1 MVSSLGVGS
10 GLDLQSL
17 VNQLIAAERQ
27 PALGRLNVK
36 EARFQARL
44 SAFGNLKSTASK
56 VDDAL
61 QSLRNIVAQRTA
73 RTTNGDG
80 IVNVTAGEAAVPG
93 GYLIQSQQLA
103 SSHGLASVA
112 LASADTVV
120 GAGTLT
126 IERGATDYDPDTDT
140 YTSFTANGTAA
151 LTLEFTDDQTSLA
164 DIRDAINNA
173 DAGITAAIVTDN
185 EGARLAL
192 SSSDT
197 GLDNTM
203 RITVE
208 EPVGGLLDPP
218 PTNTDLD
225 GLSMLAF
232 NGDATNL
239 VQTVAAQDAVATI
252 NGLQVTSSTNKFSE
266 AIQGLEF
273 ELLSVS
279 ADDVNV
285 IVENDDGR
293 VATVLRELID
303 AYNEFADFA
312 GEAASY
318 NAETQQAGVLFGD
331 STLRSLRSILRRG
344 ISGDNGG
351 VDPNLRSLLDVGID
365 FDESGKLELD
375 QDQLSAQIDRDFGS
389 VISFLQAAGENLQQS
404 VEGFV
409 SADGLISART
419 EGLNAR
425 IQDIGDQ
432 RQALDRRT
440 EVLEKRYTAQFAAL
454 DTLLAGLENTSS
466 FLTQQ
471 LANLNVNP
479 RNSR

>member
-61 QSLRNIVAQRTA
+61 QSLRNIAAQRTA

-80 IVNVTAGEAAVPG
+80 ILNVTAGEAAVPG

-103 SSHGLASVA
+103 SSQGLASIA

-126 IERGATDYDPDTDT
+126 IERGTTDYDPDTDT

-151 LTLEFTDDQTSLA
+151 LTLEFTDDQTTLA
-164 DIRDAINNA
+164 DIRDAINTA

-185 EGARLAL
+185 EGTRLAL

-197 GLDNTM
+197 GLDNTI

-208 EPVGGLLDPP
+208 EPDPS
-218 PTNTDLD
+218 PTNIDLD

-273 ELLSVS
+273 ELISVS
-279 ADDVNV
+279 EDDINV

-312 GEAASY
+312 SDAASY

-331 STLRSLRSILRRG
+331 STLRSLRSVLRRG

-389 VISFLQAAGENLQQS
+389 VISFLQAAGESLQQS

-409 SADGLISART
+409 AADGLISART

-454 DTLLAGLENTSS
+454 DTLLAGLESTSN